1 MSEITETHSGE
12 WARGWPIV
20 LSSLVGIALC
30 LSPLPYYSLIS
41 LMPVLSGE
49 FGWTIA
55 QTSGGFLC
63 MTIGVLLGAPIA
75 GYLTDRF
82 GARKVLL
89 PSIIMLGLG
98 MMSFSLMN
106 GELWVYYAIFTTVSF
121 LSVGTLPITWSKA
134 IVNNFDKKRGLAL
147 GIALL
152 GTGLYGFLAPAYVQG
167 LVDRS
172 GWQAAYIGVGIL
184 PLVLSFPLAFF
195 LFRDRKE
202 EAAIADRQTGS
213 ENYMDL
219 PGLTMPQVLRD
230 YRFYIILISFLV
242 LGAAVSGI
250 LANSKVILMDK
261 GYTPQQASD
270 YFIGAGVIGLAVI
283 AGRVIGGIVVD
294 YIWAPL
300 IAFVFMLLP
309 ALACFLLMQDG
320 SIATNTFA
328 LVLTGLAAG
337 VEYDLMAYLVSRY
350 LGMRSYGRV
359 YGFIYAAFGLG
370 SGASPLIYNK
380 IREATGNYDV
390 ILWIAMFGFL
400 IGATMLLSLGK
411 YRDFDDEALLIRNV
425 KQSI

>member
-1 MSEITETHSGE
+1 MSEIKQTSSGE
-12 WARGWPIV
+12 WAKGWPIV
-20 LSSLVGIALC
+20 LSSLIGIALC

-41 LMPVLSGE
+41 LMPVLSEE

-63 MTIGVLLGAPIA
+63 MTIGVLLGAPVA

-89 PSIIMLGLG
+89 PSIVLLGLG

-106 GELWVYYAIFTTVSF
+106 GSLWVFYAIFTTMSF
-121 LSVGTLPITWSKA
+121 LGVGTLPITWSKA
-134 IVNNFDKKRGLAL
+134 IVNNFDKQRGLAL
-147 GIALL
+147 GVALL

-167 LVDRS
+167 LVDKS
-172 GWQAAYIGVGIL
+172 GWQTAYIGVGIL
-184 PLVLSFPLAFF
+184 PLILSFPLAFF
-195 LFRDRKE
+195 LFRDHKE
-202 EAAIADRQTGS
+202 EAALADRKKGVA
-213 ENYMDL
+213 NFVDL

-261 GYTPQQASD
+261 GYSPQQASD
-270 YFIGAGVIGLAVI
+270 YFIGAGVIGLSVI
-283 AGRVIGGIVVD
+283 VGRVIGGIIVD
-294 YIWAPL
+294 YVWAPL
-300 IAFVFMLLP
+300 VAFVFMSLP
-309 ALACFLLMQDG
+309 ALACYLLMQDG
-320 SIATNTFA
+320 SVAINTLA

-359 YGFIYAAFGLG
+359 YGFIYASFGLG
-370 SGASPLIYNK
+370 SGASPLVYNK
-380 IREATGNYDV
+380 IREATGDYDA
-390 ILWIAMFGFL
+390 ILWIAMIGFL
-400 IGATMLLSLGK
+400 IGATMLLFLGR
-411 YRDFDDEALLIRNV
+411 YRDFNTETG
-425 KQSI
+425 

>member
-1 MSEITETHSGE
+1 MSEITQTGTSE
-12 WARGWPIV
+12 WANGWPIV

-41 LMPVLSGE
+41 LMPVLSQE

-75 GYLTDRF
+75 GYLTDKF

-89 PSIIMLGLG
+89 PSILLLGLG
-98 MMSFSLMN
+98 MMSFALMN
-106 GELWVYYAIFTTVSF
+106 GSLWVYYAIFTAVSF

-134 IVNNFDKKRGLAL
+134 IVNNFDKQRGLAL

-167 LVDRS
+167 LVDRF
-172 GWQAAYIGVGIL
+172 GWQAAYIGVGVL
-184 PLVLSFPLAFF
+184 PLLLSFPLAFF

-202 EAAIADRQTGS
+202 EAALADKAAGTAKFA
-213 ENYMDL
+213 DL

-230 YRFYIILISFLV
+230 YRFYVILISFLI

-270 YFIGAGVIGLAVI
+270 YFIGAGVIGLSVI
-283 AGRVIGGIVVD
+283 VGRVIGGIVVD
-294 YIWAPL
+294 YVWAPL
-300 IAFVFMLLP
+300 VAFVFMSLP
-309 ALACFLLMQDG
+309 AISCYLLMQDG
-320 SIATNTFA
+320 SVATNTIA
-328 LVLTGLAAG
+328 LVLAGLAAG

-370 SGASPLIYNK
+370 AGVSPLIYNK
-380 IREATGNYDV
+380 IREATGTYNS
-390 ILWIAMFGFL
+390 ILWVAMFSFL
-400 IGATMLLSLGK
+400 IGASMLLLLGK
-411 YRDFDDEALLIRNV
+411 YRDFPQNV
-425 KQSI
+425 

>member
-1 MSEITETHSGE
+1 MSEINQMGSRE
-12 WARGWPIV
+12 WAQGWPIV
-20 LSSLVGIALC
+20 VSALVGIALC

-41 LMPVLSGE
+41 LMPVLSEE

-63 MTIGVLLGAPIA
+63 MTIGVLLGAPVA

-89 PSIIMLGLG
+89 PSIIILGLG

-106 GELWVYYAIFTTVSF
+106 GSLWVYYAIFTAMSF
-121 LSVGTLPITWSKA
+121 LGVGTLPITWSKA
-134 IVNNFDKKRGLAL
+134 IVNNFDKQRGLAL

-184 PLVLSFPLAFF
+184 PLILSFPLAFF

-202 EAAIADRQTGS
+202 EAAIANRNAGQQ
-213 ENYMDL
+213 NFVDL
-219 PGLTMPQVLRD
+219 PGLTMPQVFKD
-230 YRFYIILISFLV
+230 YRFYVILISFLI

-270 YFIGAGVIGLAVI
+270 YFIGAGVIGLSVI
-283 AGRVIGGIVVD
+283 VGRVIGGVVVD

-300 IAFVFMLLP
+300 VAFIFMSLP
-309 ALACFLLMQDG
+309 ALACYLLMQDG
-320 SIATNTFA
+320 TIAMNTTA

-359 YGFIYAAFGLG
+359 YGFIYASFGLG
-370 SGASPLIYNK
+370 SGASPIVYNK
-380 IREATGNYDV
+380 IREATGDYDT
-390 ILWIAMFGFL
+390 ILWVAMFGFI
-400 IGATMLLSLGK
+400 IGATLLLTLGK
-411 YRDFDDEALLIRNV
+411 YRNFDEH
-425 KQSI
+425 